1 MLEAAQAALAFAAG
15 RQRADLDADRQLAF
29 ALVKAIEIVGEAAA
43 RVSEPAREAHPQIPW
58 SQIVGMRNV
67 LVHVYFDI
75 DHDQLWETVVR
86 DLPPLTAALEQILRA
101 L

>member
-1 MLEAAQAALAFAAG
+1 M
-15 RQRADLDADRQLAF
+15 
-29 ALVKAIEIVGEAAA
+29 GEAAA

-86 DLPPLTAALEQILRA
+86 DLPPLTAALELILRA